1 MFTLSVQST
10 HKVFVAENSKRIKN
24 IFFETRLVDHA
35 RGYQGTRDYKYVEAV
50 SKWLTRSNCFE
61 CGTDSA
67 QENVLKYP
75 LRGFERVVAC
85 TSPEHLTTGHNML
98 QNPTPHAQ
106 LNQQYLIMHPPC
118 C

>member
-1 MFTLSVQST
+1 MHEVIKG
-10 HKVFVAENSKRIKN
+10 HPKRIKISSLN
-24 IFFETRLVDHA
+24 SFVVTRLVDHA

-85 TSPEHLTTGHNML
+85 TSPEPLTTGHNML

>member
-1 MFTLSVQST
+1 MHEVIKG
-10 HKVFVAENSKRIKN
+10 HPKRIKISSLN
-24 IFFETRLVDHA
+24 SLVVTRLVDHA

-85 TSPEHLTTGHNML
+85 TSPEPSTTGHNML

-106 LNQQYLIMHPPC
+106 LNQQDHRVVDTWTL
-118 C
+118 